1 MPNQDG
7 QIYGSCPW
15 PARACTFVARFFR
28 SFFDFMADLT
38 PLSQLGEF
46 GLIRRLQR
54 DIALTQPSTVLG
66 IGDDAAILAP
76 PAGQEV
82 VVSTDLL
89 VEGVHFDLSFSP
101 LRHLGYKAVA
111 VNVSDVAAMF
121 ATPTQIV
128 VGLSLPSRF
137 TVEAVEELYA
147 GMRLACEAYG
157 VDLVGGDTTGSRT
170 GLIISVTALGL
181 VEAGKAV
188 RRSGGKPTDI
198 LCVTGDL
205 GGAYLGLQVLERE
218 KQAFLADPDTQPEL
232 ENYNYVVQRQ
242 LKPEARLDIVHELRE
257 LGVHPTAMIDISDGL
272 ASEVLHL
279 CAGSGTGARVFSEY
293 LPLANPTL
301 EAAAEFNLDPIT
313 AALNGG
319 EDYELLFTIPVTD
332 HAKIKNHP
340 DITVIGHL
348 TEKNDAVNLIT
359 KGGQAVPLRAQGFNH
374 F

>member
-1 MPNQDG
+1 
-7 QIYGSCPW
+7 
-15 PARACTFVARFFR
+15 
-28 SFFDFMADLT
+28 MADLT

-54 DIALTQPSTVLG
+54 DIALTQPSTILG

-121 ATPTQIV
+121 ATPTQV
-128 VGLSLPSRF
+128 VIGLSLPSRF

-147 GMRLACEAYG
+147 GVRLACEAYG
-157 VDLVGGDTTGSRT
+157 VDLVGGDTTGSRG
-170 GLIISVTALGL
+170 GLVISVTALGL
-181 VEAGKAV
+181 TEAGKAV

-218 KQAFLADPDTQPEL
+218 KQAFLADPETQPEL
-232 ENYNYVVQRQ
+232 DNYNYVVQRQ
-242 LKPEARLDIVHELRE
+242 LKPEARLDVVHELRE
-257 LGVHPTAMIDISDGL
+257 LGVHPTSMIDISDGL

-279 CAGSGTGARVFSEY
+279 CAASGTGARVFSEY

-319 EDYELLFTIPVTD
+319 EDYELLFTIPVAD
-332 HAKIKNHP
+332 HAKIKSHP

-348 TEKNDAVNLIT
+348 TEQNDAVNLIT

>member
-1 MPNQDG
+1 MP
-7 QIYGSCPW
+7 
-15 PARACTFVARFFR
+15 
-28 SFFDFMADLT
+28 DLT

-46 GLIRRLQR
+46 GLIGRLQR
-54 DIALTQPSTVLG
+54 AVTLGQPSTVLG

-89 VEGVHFDLSFSP
+89 VEGVHFDLTFAP
-101 LRHLGYKAVA
+101 LKHLGYKAVA
-111 VNVSDVAAMF
+111 VNVSDVAAML
-121 ATPTQIV
+121 ATPTQVV
-128 VGLSLPSRF
+128 VGLSIPSRF
-137 TVEAVEELYA
+137 SVEAIEELYA
-147 GMRLACEAYG
+147 GVRLACETYG
-157 VDLVGGDTTGSRT
+157 VDLVGGDTTGSRA
-170 GLIISVTALGL
+170 GLVISVTALGL
-181 VEAGKAV
+181 AEAGKAV
-188 RRSGGKPTDI
+188 RRSGGRPTDI

-218 KQAFLADPDTQPEL
+218 KQAYLADPDTQPEL
-232 ENYNYVVQRQ
+232 DAYNYVVQRQ

-272 ASEVLHL
+272 ASEVRHL
-279 CAGSGTGARVFSEY
+279 CAASNTGARVFSEY

-319 EDYELLFTIPVTD
+319 EDYELLFTIPVTE

-348 TEKNDAVNLIT
+348 TELSDGVNLIT
-359 KGGQAVPLRAQGFNH
+359 KGGQAMPLQAQGFEH

>member
-1 MPNQDG
+1 M
-7 QIYGSCPW
+7 S
-15 PARACTFVARFFR
+15 
-28 SFFDFMADLT
+28 DLT

-54 DIALTQPSTVLG
+54 DITLTQPSTILG

-76 PAGQEV
+76 PADHEV
-82 VVSTDLL
+82 VVTTDLL

-101 LRHLGYKAVA
+101 LKHLGFKAVA
-111 VNVSDVAAMF
+111 VNVSDVAAML

-157 VDLVGGDTTGSRT
+157 VDLVGGDTTGSRG
-170 GLIISVTALGL
+170 GLIISVTALGQ

-232 ENYNYVVQRQ
+232 DNYNYVVQRQ

-257 LGVHPTAMIDISDGL
+257 LGVHPTAMLDISDGL
-272 ASEVLHL
+272 ASEVLHM
-279 CAGSGTGARVFSEY
+279 CAASGTGARVFSEY

-319 EDYELLFTIPVTD
+319 EDYELLFTIPVAD

-348 TEKNDAVNLIT
+348 TEQNDAVNLIT

>member
-1 MPNQDG
+1 
-7 QIYGSCPW
+7 
-15 PARACTFVARFFR
+15 
-28 SFFDFMADLT
+28 MADLT

-54 DIALTQPSTVLG
+54 DITLTQASTILG

-76 PAGQEV
+76 PAGQEIV
-82 VVSTDLL
+82 VTTDLL

-137 TVEAVEELYA
+137 TVEGLYA

-157 VDLVGGDTTGSRT
+157 VDLVGGDTTGSRG
-170 GLIISVTALGL
+170 GLVISVTALGQ
-181 VEAGKAV
+181 VAAGQAV

-218 KQAFLADPDTQPEL
+218 KQAFLADPETQPEL
-232 ENYNYVVQRQ
+232 DNYNYVVQRQ
-242 LKPEARLDIVHELRE
+242 LKPEARLDVVHELRE
-257 LGVHPTAMIDISDGL
+257 LGVHPTAMLDISDGL

-279 CAGSGTGARVFSEY
+279 CAASGTGARVFSEY

-319 EDYELLFTIPVTD
+319 EDYELLFTIPVGD

-340 DITVIGHL
+340 DITIIGHL
-348 TEKNDAVNLIT
+348 TEQNDAVNLIT
-359 KGGQAVPLRAQGFNH
+359 KSGQAVPLRAQGFHH